1 MRLRVHC
8 PPPVIFWVAIILGL
22 AIGCG
27 SDDRGPAADPSLAEP
42 APIAAGAGPQDPN
55 KRFNLKKLIQRQ
67 KEELRNVPGRV
78 GILAEKKRYSLFDEE
93 LIIRDFFKDRPNGTF
108 VDVGCAWPIIAN
120 NTYYLEKHLGWTGIG
135 IDALEEHAPKWE
147 RDRPGSKFF
156 AYLVTDHSSEDGVF
170 YKSQS
175 LGLSSADR
183 GRADGQHFGGTLDVE
198 EISIPSISLN
208 DLLDREGVTKVD
220 LLAMDIEGHE
230 LTALNGFDIE
240 RFRPDLVVTEG
251 KRPDVTAYFTKH
263 GYEVIERY
271 LPFDTVNEYYTR
283 SELIEETKIAP

>member
-1 MRLRVHC
+1 MPLRKLRSPRVTLAVLASSILLFAC
-8 PPPVIFWVAIILGL
+8 GAGEPVPPA
-22 AIGCG
+22 
-27 SDDRGPAADPSLAEP
+27 PAASEGEAAKPANAKPNEAE
-42 APIAAGAGPQDPN
+42 
-55 KRFNLKKLIQRQ
+55 RFNLKKLIARQR
-67 KEELRNVPGRV
+67 ENLRSVPGRV

-93 LIIRDFFKDRPNGTF
+93 LIIRDFFQDRRGGFF

-135 IDALEEHAPKWE
+135 IDALAEHAAGWE
-147 RDRPGSKFF
+147 RSRPGAKFF
-156 AYLVTDHSSEDGVF
+156 AYLVTDHSSDEGVF

-183 GRADGQHFGGTLDVE
+183 ERADGQHFGGTLEVE
-198 EISIPSISLN
+198 EISVPSISLN

-230 LTALNGFDIE
+230 LTALHGFDIE

-251 KRPDVTAYFTKH
+251 RRPDVTAYFAAH
-263 GYEVIERY
+263 GYQVIERY
-271 LPFDTVNEYYTR
+271 LPFDTVNEYYAR
-283 SELIEETKIAP
+283 VMPEESAPPAP